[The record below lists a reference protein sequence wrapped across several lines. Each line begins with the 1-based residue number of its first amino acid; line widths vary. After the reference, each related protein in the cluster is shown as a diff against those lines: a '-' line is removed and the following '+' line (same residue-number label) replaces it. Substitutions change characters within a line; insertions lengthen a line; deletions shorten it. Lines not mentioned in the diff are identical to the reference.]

1 MWCYLLFR
9 SPIAHVFEELMGFGV
24 IDDQGPAVQK
34 AINLK
39 RMIFCDVVALASSFT
54 YLSDSFNLLVSACFP
69 LNLRWPR
76 ESEVLLDGAVSCTGY
91 L

>member
-1 MWCYLLFR
+1 
-9 SPIAHVFEELMGFGV
+9 MGFGV

-39 RMIFCDVVALASSFT
+39 RMIFCDVVALASPFT

-69 LNLRWPR
+69 LNLRWPW